1 MVALSTRFTTV
12 APIVCYN
19 CVFIENGVKMQK
31 TQMSA
36 EEFHPPLERSAFN
49 QLTGRTPQ
57 GSNSARI
64 AQLQSPSSVA
74 SNPLLSHLPLK
85 RGDTGEGVKLLQQSL
100 NHQGMELVVDG
111 IFGPATERAV
121 KVLQGSRN
129 LDVTGVMTADCIT
142 VLPSLT
148 QSTPSTQSTSSSQD
162 SGALGESSF
171 GSGWIDE
178 GERLLRRRQQG
189 TPNALTA
196 HLPLSIGSRGEPVR
210 LLQTQL
216 NQQNANMS
224 VDGDF
229 GRQTENIVRAF
240 QAANNLMI
248 TGKVDSLTAGKMYDQ
263 NSKTVDQ
270 AKMEGI
276 EGMFIGDY
284 DTYDAGQK
292 GDAIPVVM
300 LDGCR
305 MAVWV
310 VPFWTRMR
318 DAARAEGV
326 ELRPN
331 SQDSGFRT
339 YQDQARLREKYGARR
354 AAGPG
359 WSNHQTGHAID
370 IRMNNQVETWLSENA
385 GDYGWVRDTWE
396 DWHWEYWGPG
406 APAATGVG

>member
-1 MVALSTRFTTV
+1 MLR
-12 APIVCYN
+12 
-19 CVFIENGVKMQK
+19 
-31 TQMSA
+31 TQMSGQ
-36 EEFHPPLERSAFN
+36 EFHPPLEQSAFN
-49 QLTGRTPQ
+49 QMSGRTPQ
-57 GSNSARI
+57 GSNAARI
-64 AQLQSPSSVA
+64 EQLQAPSSVA

-129 LDVTGVMTADCIT
+129 LDVTGVMTTECIT
-142 VLPSLT
+142 VLPA
-148 QSTPSTQSTSSSQD
+148 STNPVSQTSEESHSPS
-162 SGALGESSF
+162 ASF

-178 GERLLRRRQQG
+178 GERLLRRRQLD
-189 TPNALTA
+189 TPNALTG
-196 HLPLSIGSRGEPVR
+196 HLPLAVGSRGEAVR

-229 GRQTENIVRAF
+229 GRQTENMIRAF

-248 TGKVDSLTAGKMYDQ
+248 TGKVDSLTAGKLYDQ

-270 AKMEGI
+270 AKVEGI

-292 GDAIPVVM
+292 GEAIPVVM

-318 DAARAEGV
+318 DAAKAEGV

-339 YQDQARLREKYGARR
+339 YDDQARLREKYGARR

>member
-1 MVALSTRFTTV
+1 ML
-12 APIVCYN
+12 
-19 CVFIENGVKMQK
+19 K
-31 TQMSA
+31 TQMSGQ
-36 EEFHPPLERSAFN
+36 EFHPPLEQSAFN
-49 QLTGRTPQ
+49 QMSRRTPQ

-64 AQLQSPSSVA
+64 AQMQTPSNVA

-100 NHQGMELVVDG
+100 NHQGMDLVVDG

-129 LDVTGVMTADCIT
+129 LDVTGVMTAECIT
-142 VLPSLT
+142 VLS
-148 QSTPSTQSTSSSQD
+148 PSTNQASQTPE
-162 SGALGESSF
+162 ESESPSASF

-178 GERLLRRRQQG
+178 GERLLRRRQLD
-189 TPNALTA
+189 TPNALTG

-210 LLQTQL
+210 ILQTQL

-248 TGKVDSLTAGKMYDQ
+248 TGKVDSLTAGKLYDQ
-263 NSKTVDQ
+263 NSKTVDK
-270 AKMEGI
+270 AKVEGI

-292 GDAIPVVM
+292 GEAIPVVM

-318 DAARAEGV
+318 DAAKAEGV

-339 YQDQARLREKYGARR
+339 YDDQARLREKYGARR

>member
-1 MVALSTRFTTV
+1 ML
-12 APIVCYN
+12 
-19 CVFIENGVKMQK
+19 K
-31 TQMSA
+31 TQMSGQ
-36 EEFHPPLERSAFN
+36 EFHPPLERTAFN
-49 QLTGRTPQ
+49 QMSGLTPQ
-57 GSNSARI
+57 SSNSARI
-64 AQLQSPSSVA
+64 AQLQTPSSVA

-85 RGDTGEGVKLLQQSL
+85 RGDKGEGVKLLQQSL

-129 LDVTGVMTADCIT
+129 LDVNGVMTAECIT
-142 VLPSLT
+142 VLPASIN
-148 QSTPSTQSTSSSQD
+148 QAPQASEESPSTSVSI
-162 SGALGESSF
+162 
-171 GSGWIDE
+171 GSGWIDD
-178 GERLLRRRQQG
+178 GERTLRRQQQS
-189 TPNALTA
+189 TPNELTSD
-196 HLPLSIGSRGEPVR
+196 LPLSIGSRGESVR

-229 GRQTENIVRAF
+229 GRQTENMVRAF
-240 QAANNLMI
+240 QAANKLMI
-248 TGKVDSLTAGKMYDQ
+248 TGKVDSLTAGKLYDQ

-270 AKMEGI
+270 AKVEGV

-292 GDAIPVVM
+292 GEAIPVVM

-318 DAARAEGV
+318 DAAKAEGV

-385 GDYGWVRDTWE
+385 DEYGWVRDTWE

>member
-1 MVALSTRFTTV
+1 
-12 APIVCYN
+12 
-19 CVFIENGVKMQK
+19 
-31 TQMSA
+31 MS
-36 EEFHPPLERSAFN
+36 
-49 QLTGRTPQ
+49 GRTPQ
-57 GSNSARI
+57 VSNSSRI
-64 AQLQSPSSVA
+64 AQLQSPSDVA
-74 SNPLLSHLPLK
+74 TNPLLSHLPLK
-85 RGDTGEGVKLLQQSL
+85 RGDTGEGVKILQQSL

-111 IFGPATERAV
+111 IFGPATERSI

-129 LDVTGVMTADCIT
+129 LDVTGIMTAECIT
-142 VLPSLT
+142 VLPSSM
-148 QSTPSTQSTSSSQD
+148 STTPQTSEDSPSSSSSSSSTSLD
-162 SGALGESSF
+162 SN
-171 GSGWIDE
+171 WIDE
-178 GERLLRRRQQG
+178 GERQLRRRQQEA
-189 TPNALTA
+189 PNALTG
-196 HLPLSIGSRGEPVR
+196 HLPLSIGSRGEVVR
-210 LLQTQL
+210 MLQTQL

-229 GRQTENIVRAF
+229 GRQTENIVRGF

-248 TGKVDSLTAGKMYDQ
+248 TGKVDSLTAGKLYDQ

-270 AKMEGI
+270 AKVEGV

-284 DTYDAGQK
+284 DIYDAGQK
-292 GDAIPVVM
+292 GEAIPVVM

-318 DAARAEGV
+318 DAAKADGV

-339 YQDQARLREKYGARR
+339 YQDQARLREKYGSRR

-370 IRMNNQVETWLSENA
+370 IRMNNQVESWLSQNA
-385 GDYGWVRDTWE
+385 DEYGWVRDTWE

>member
-1 MVALSTRFTTV
+1 MLR
-12 APIVCYN
+12 
-19 CVFIENGVKMQK
+19 
-31 TQMSA
+31 TQMSGQ
-36 EEFHPPLERSAFN
+36 EFHPPLEDSAFN
-49 QLTGRTPQ
+49 RMSGRTPQ

-64 AQLQSPSSVA
+64 AQLQTPSSVA

-85 RGDTGEGVKLLQQSL
+85 RGDTGEGVTLLQQSL
-100 NHQGMELVVDG
+100 NHHGMELVVDG

-129 LDVTGVMTADCIT
+129 LDVTGVMTAECMT
-142 VLPSLT
+142 VLS
-148 QSTPSTQSTSSSQD
+148 PSTNQASQTPE
-162 SGALGESSF
+162 ESHSPSASF
-171 GSGWIDE
+171 GFGWIDE
-178 GERLLRRRQQG
+178 GERLLRMHQQAA
-189 TPNALTA
+189 PNALKE
-196 HLPLSIGSRGEPVR
+196 HLPLSIGSRGESVR
-210 LLQTQL
+210 ILQTQL
-216 NQQNANMS
+216 NEQNANMS
-224 VDGDF
+224 ADGDF
-229 GRQTENIVRAF
+229 GRQTENMVRAF
-240 QAANNLMI
+240 QAANRLMI
-248 TGKVDSLTAGKMYDQ
+248 TGKVDSLTAGKLYDQ

-270 AKMEGI
+270 AKVEGV

-292 GDAIPVVM
+292 GEAIPVVM

-318 DAARAEGV
+318 DAAKAEGV

-385 GDYGWVRDTWE
+385 DEYGWVRDTWE

>member
-1 MVALSTRFTTV
+1 MKQGHITER
-12 APIVCYN
+12 
-19 CVFIENGVKMQK
+19 Q
-31 TQMSA
+31 
-36 EEFHPPLERSAFN
+36 EFLPPLEQSAFN
-49 QLTGRTPQ
+49 QLSGRIPL

-64 AQLQSPSSVA
+64 QQLQLPSDA
-74 SNPLLSHLPLK
+74 ESNPLLSHLPLK
-85 RGDTGEGVKLLQQSL
+85 RGDTGEGVQLLQRSL

-129 LDVTGVMTADCIT
+129 LDITGIMTADCIS
-142 VLPSLT
+142 VLPSM
-148 QSTPSTQSTSSSQD
+148 TPASPAQD
-162 SGALGESSF
+162 SNESSV
-171 GSGWIDE
+171 GLDWIDE
-178 GERLLRRRQQG
+178 GERSLRRKQQE
-189 TPNALTA
+189 TPNALTT
-196 HLPLSIGSRGEPVR
+196 HLPLSIGSKGEPVR
-210 LLQTQL
+210 MLQLQL

-240 QAANNLMI
+240 QAANNLLI
-248 TGKVDSLTAGKMYDQ
+248 TGTVDSLTAGKLYDQ
-263 NSKTVDQ
+263 GSKTVDQ
-270 AKMEGI
+270 AKVEGV

-292 GDAIPVVM
+292 GEAIPVVM

-310 VPFWTRMR
+310 VPFWTRLR
-318 DAARAEGV
+318 DAAKADGV

-331 SQDSGFRT
+331 GQDSGFRT
-339 YQDQARLREKYGARR
+339 YQDQTRLREKYGARR

-370 IRMNNQVETWLSENA
+370 IRMNSTVESWLSQNA

>member
-1 MVALSTRFTTV
+1 
-12 APIVCYN
+12 
-19 CVFIENGVKMQK
+19 
-31 TQMSA
+31 MSGQ
-36 EEFHPPLERSAFN
+36 EFHPPLERIAFN
-49 QLTGRTPQ
+49 QMSGRTPQ
-57 GSNSARI
+57 GSNAARMEQI
-64 AQLQSPSSVA
+64 QTPSSVA

-129 LDVTGVMTADCIT
+129 LDVTGVMTAECIT
-142 VLPSLT
+142 VLPA
-148 QSTPSTQSTSSSQD
+148 STNPVSQTSEESHSPSP
-162 SGALGESSF
+162 SF
-171 GSGWIDE
+171 GAGWIDE
-178 GERLLRRRQQG
+178 GERLLRRRQLD
-189 TPNALTA
+189 TPNALTG
-196 HLPLSIGSRGEPVR
+196 HLPLSVGSRGEAVR

-216 NQQNANMS
+216 NQQNANIS

-229 GRQTENIVRAF
+229 GRQTENMIRAF

-248 TGKVDSLTAGKMYDQ
+248 TGKVDSLTAGKLYDQ

-270 AKMEGI
+270 AKVEGI

-292 GDAIPVVM
+292 GEAIPVVM

-318 DAARAEGV
+318 DAAKAEGV

-339 YQDQARLREKYGARR
+339 YEDQARLREKYGARR